1 MKEFCIILLL
11 IVALMLVVEAV
22 LFDEIQ
28 KWKTRIEEEKRKNKW
43 MQQQLENR
51 YDEGWVD
58 GYKEREKERW

>member
-28 KWKTRIEEEKRKNKW
+28 KWKARIEEEKRKNKW

>member
-11 IVALMLVVEAV
+11 IVALMLVVEAI

-28 KWKTRIEEEKRKNKW
+28 KWKARIEEEKRKNKW
-43 MQQQLENR
+43 MQQQLEKR

>member
-11 IVALMLVVEAV
+11 IVALMLVVEAI
-22 LFDEIQ
+22 LSDEIQ
-28 KWKTRIEEEKRKNKW
+28 KWKARIEEEKRKNKW
-43 MQQQLENR
+43 MQQQLEKR